1 MRPILFDTDIG
12 SDCDDALA
20 LGVALAEH
28 RALELVAVTTGSAK
42 SDRRAEIVG
51 SLLQL
56 AGRRGVDI
64 CIGDRG
70 GLLRGE
76 ERYNWMGHEEACIL
90 PGPRA
95 PISSEPAAER
105 IVRAARES
113 PGLEIVMLGPMT
125 NLARALAL
133 DPGLPSRVG
142 GVTIMGGHIREA
154 RLGRY
159 VCPAGIDYNLC
170 SDPEGS
176 MAVLGAGF
184 STTLVT
190 ADVTLQ
196 TWLRRQDLD
205 RMHAAGPLAK
215 ELARQ
220 VELWAPVQ
228 RKLFT
233 SAGGEVADD
242 NVAFLHDPLTVLALV
257 DDSAFEFETLSIL
270 PTIVEGVLRTIEAE
284 PSWGVGA
291 QMRVATRV
299 DANAARDAI
308 LQRLLQT

>member
-1 MRPILFDTDIG
+1 VRPILLDTDIG

-20 LGVALAEH
+20 LGVLLAE
-28 RALELVAVTTGSAK
+28 RAALELVAVTTGSAK
-42 SDRRAEIVG
+42 SDRRAEIVA
-51 SLLQL
+51 SLLGV
-56 AGRRGVDI
+56 AGREGVDI
-64 CIGDRG
+64 CIGDRA
-70 GLLRGE
+70 GLARSE
-76 ERYNWMGHEEACIL
+76 ERYNWMGHEDDCIL
-90 PGPRA
+90 PGARA
-95 PISSEPAAER
+95 PISDEPAAER
-105 IVRAARES
+105 IVRAARECE
-113 PGLEIVMLGPMT
+113 GLEIVMIGPMT

-133 DPGLPSRVG
+133 DRSLPGRVR

-154 RLGRY
+154 RLGGY
-159 VCPAGIDYNLC
+159 VCPFGIDYNLC

-184 STTLVT
+184 RTTLVS

-205 RMHAAGPLAK
+205 RMHEAGPLAR

-220 VELWAPVQ
+220 VELWEPVQ
-228 RKLFT
+228 RTLFT
-233 SAGGEVADD
+233 SIGGDVADD

-257 DDSAFEFETLSIL
+257 DESALEFESLSIL
-270 PTIVEGVLRTIEAE
+270 PTIEGGVLRTIEAD

-299 DANAARDAI
+299 DPDTARNAI
-308 LQRLLQT
+308 LQRLLHA